1 MTITTKQLRA
11 IAESAGDV
19 RTISG
24 DKIGSIGQIY
34 VDLST
39 GEPSWVTARTGLF
52 GMSESFVPLEGATY
66 NGKDIMV
73 NHDKD
78 TVKDAPRID
87 ADRDLSPDEEETLY
101 AHYGMTSGSAHRD
114 RNRDRDK
121 DRDWDRDWGKKGHTS
136 GTATD
141 EAMTVSEER
150 LRVGTEKR
158 ERGRA
163 RLRKYVVTENVTKTV
178 PVSHEEVR
186 VEREP
191 ITDANVGATK
201 SGPDISE
208 EEHEVVLHEERPV
221 VEKDV
226 VPTERVRL
234 TKETTTHDETV
245 SGEVRKEHVDTDV
258 DSTDRKRRQGRGS
271 VEGGDR
277 TARQGERRDHG
288 QGRPPVR

>member
-11 IAESAGDV
+11 IAESGGDV
-19 RTISG
+19 RTTSG

-39 GEPSWVTARTGLF
+39 GEPSWVTVRTGLF
-52 GMSESFVPLEGATY
+52 GMSESFVPLEGATD

-73 NHDKD
+73 NYDKD

-101 AHYGMTSGSAHRD
+101 AHYGMTSGRGHRD

-136 GTATD
+136 GSATD

-191 ITDANVGATK
+191 ITDANVGAAK

-245 SGEVRKEHVDTDV
+245 SGEVRKEQVDTDV
-258 DSTDRKRRQGRGS
+258 DSTDRKGRQGRGG

-277 TARQGERRDHG
+277 TARQGERRDQG

>member
-1 MTITTKQLRA
+1 MAITTKQLRA
-11 IAESAGDV
+11 FAESGGDV
-19 RTISG
+19 RTTSG
-24 DKIGSIGQIY
+24 DKIGSFGQIY

-39 GEPSWVTARTGLF
+39 GEPSWVTVRTGLF
-52 GMSESFVPLEGATY
+52 GMSESFVPLEGATD

-73 NHDKD
+73 NYDKD

-101 AHYGMTSGSAHRD
+101 AHYGMTSGSGHRD
-114 RNRDRDK
+114 RNRDRD
-121 DRDWDRDWGKKGHTS
+121 DDWDWGKKGHRS

-186 VEREP
+186 VERAP
-191 ITDANVGATK
+191 ITDANVGAAK

-245 SGEVRKEHVDTDV
+245 SGEVRKEQVDTDV
-258 DSTDRKRRQGRGS
+258 DSTDRKGRQGRRG

-277 TARQGERRDHG
+277 TARQRERRDQG
-288 QGRPPVR
+288 QGTPPVR

>member
-1 MTITTKQLRA
+1 MTISRKQLRA
-11 IAESAGDV
+11 IAESGGDV
-19 RTISG
+19 RTTSG
-24 DKIGSIGQIY
+24 DKIGSLGQIY

-39 GEPSWVTARTGLF
+39 GEPSWVTVQTGLF
-52 GMSESFVPLEGATY
+52 GMSESFVPLEGATD
-66 NGKDIMV
+66 NGKDIVV
-73 NHDKD
+73 NYDKE

-87 ADRDLSPDEEETLY
+87 ADRDLSPDEEATLY
-101 AHYGMTSGSAHRD
+101 AHYGMTSGSGH
-114 RNRDRDK
+114 RDRDK
-121 DRDWDRDWGKKGHTS
+121 GRDSDKKGHRS

-163 RLRKYVVTENVTKTV
+163 RLRNYVVTENVTKTV
-178 PVSHEEVR
+178 PVSHEEIR

-191 ITDANVGATK
+191 VSDANIGATN

-226 VPTERVRL
+226 APTERVRL

-245 SGEVRKEHVDTDV
+245 SGEIRKEQVDTDA
-258 DSTDRKRRQGRGS
+258 DSTDREGRQGRSGI
-271 VEGGDR
+271 EGGDQ
-277 TARQGERRDHG
+277 TAHQGERQLRS
-288 QGRPPVR
+288 RL

>member
-1 MTITTKQLRA
+1 MTITTKQLHA
-11 IAESAGDV
+11 IAASGGDV
-19 RTISG
+19 RTPHG

-34 VDLST
+34 VDLSN
-39 GEPSWVTARTGLF
+39 GEPSWVTVRTGLF
-52 GMSESFVPLEGATY
+52 GMSESFVPLEGATD

-73 NHDKD
+73 NYDKD

-101 AHYGMTSGSAHRD
+101 AHYGMTSGSGH
-114 RNRDRDK
+114 RDRDK
-121 DRDWDRDWGKKGHTS
+121 HRGRDWDGYTS
-136 GTATD
+136 GTKTD

-158 ERGRA
+158 ESGRA

-178 PVSHEEVR
+178 PVSHEEIR

-191 ITDANVGATK
+191 ITDANVGAPK
-201 SGPDISE
+201 SGLDIGE
-208 EEHEVVLHEERPV
+208 EEHEVVLREERPV

-234 TKETTTHDETV
+234 TKETSTHDETV
-245 SGEVRKEHVDTDV
+245 SGEVRKEQVDTDV
-258 DSTDRKRRQGRGS
+258 DSSDRKHRQGRGG

-277 TARQGERRDHG
+277 TSGYGERRDQG
-288 QGRPPVR
+288 QRKPPRR

>member
-11 IAESAGDV
+11 IAESGGDV
-19 RTISG
+19 RTTSG

-34 VDLST
+34 VDDST
-39 GEPSWVTARTGLF
+39 GEPSWVTVRTGLF
-52 GMSESFVPLEGATY
+52 GMSESFVPLEGATD

-73 NHDKD
+73 NYDKD

-87 ADRDLSPDEEETLY
+87 ADRQLSPDEEETLY
-101 AHYGMTSGSAHRD
+101 AHYGMTSGSAS
-114 RNRDRDK
+114 RDRDK
-121 DRDWDRDWGKKGHTS
+121 DRGRDWDKKGHTS
-136 GTATD
+136 GTKTD

-158 ERGRA
+158 ESGRA

-191 ITDANVGATK
+191 ITDANVGAAK

-245 SGEVRKEHVDTDV
+245 SGEVRKEQVDTDV
-258 DSTDRKRRQGRGS
+258 DSSDRKHRQGRGG

-277 TARQGERRDHG
+277 TAGHGERRDQG
-288 QGRPPVR
+288 QGKPPRR

>member
-11 IAESAGDV
+11 ISESGGDV
-19 RTISG
+19 RTTSG

-52 GMSESFVPLEGATY
+52 GMSESFVPLEGATD

-73 NHDKD
+73 NYDKD

-87 ADRDLSPDEEETLY
+87 ADRQLSPDEEETLY
-101 AHYGMTSGSAHRD
+101 THYGMTSGSGYRD

-121 DRDWDRDWGKKGHTS
+121 DRGRDKKGHTS
-136 GTATD
+136 GTKTD

-158 ERGRA
+158 ESGRA

-191 ITDANVGATK
+191 ITDANVGAAK

-208 EEHEVVLHEERPV
+208 EEHEVVLREERPV

-234 TKETTTHDETV
+234 TKETSTHDETV
-245 SGEVRKEHVDTDV
+245 SGEVRKEQVDTDV
-258 DSTDRKRRQGRGS
+258 DSSDRKHRQGRGG

-277 TARQGERRDHG
+277 TAGHGERRDQG
-288 QGRPPVR
+288 QGKPPRR

>member
-11 IAESAGDV
+11 IAESGGDV
-19 RTISG
+19 RTTSG

-39 GEPSWVTARTGLF
+39 GEPSWVTVRTGLF
-52 GMSESFVPLEGATY
+52 GMSESFVPLEGATD

-73 NHDKD
+73 NYDKD

-101 AHYGMTSGSAHRD
+101 AHYGMTSGSGH
-114 RNRDRDK
+114 RDRDK
-121 DRDWDRDWGKKGHTS
+121 DRGRDWDRDKNGHTS
-136 GTATD
+136 GTMTD
-141 EAMTVSEER
+141 EAMTVSQER

-191 ITDANVGATK
+191 ITDANVGAAK

-245 SGEVRKEHVDTDV
+245 SGEVRKEQVDTDV
-258 DSTDRKRRQGRGS
+258 DSTDGKRRQGRGG

-277 TARQGERRDHG
+277 TARQGERRDQG
-288 QGRPPVR
+288 QGTPPVR

>member
-11 IAESAGDV
+11 IAESGGDV
-19 RTISG
+19 RTTSG

-34 VDLST
+34 VDEST
-39 GEPSWVTARTGLF
+39 GEPSWVTVRTGFF
-52 GMSESFVPLEGATY
+52 GMSESFVPLEGATD

-73 NHDKD
+73 NYDKD

-87 ADRDLSPDEEETLY
+87 ADRQLSPDEKETLY
-101 AHYGMTSGSAHRD
+101 AHYGMTSGSGY
-114 RNRDRDK
+114 RDRDK
-121 DRDWDRDWGKKGHTS
+121 DRGRDWDRDKKGHTS
-136 GTATD
+136 GTKTD

-191 ITDANVGATK
+191 ITDANVGAAK

-208 EEHEVVLHEERPV
+208 AEHEVVLREERPV

-234 TKETTTHDETV
+234 TKWSLT
-245 SGEVRKEHVDTDV
+245 
-258 DSTDRKRRQGRGS
+258 
-271 VEGGDR
+271 
-277 TARQGERRDHG
+277 
-288 QGRPPVR
+288 

>member
-1 MTITTKQLRA
+1 
-11 IAESAGDV
+11 
-19 RTISG
+19 
-24 DKIGSIGQIY
+24 
-34 VDLST
+34 
-39 GEPSWVTARTGLF
+39 
-52 GMSESFVPLEGATY
+52 MSESFVPLEGATD

-73 NHDKD
+73 NYDKD

-87 ADRDLSPDEEETLY
+87 ADRQLSPDEEETLY
-101 AHYGMTSGSAHRD
+101 AHYGMTSGSGY
-114 RNRDRDK
+114 RDRDK
-121 DRDWDRDWGKKGHTS
+121 DRGRDRDRDKKGHTS
-136 GTATD
+136 GTKTD

-158 ERGRA
+158 ESGRA

-178 PVSHEEVR
+178 PVRHEEVR

-191 ITDANVGATK
+191 ITDASVGAAK
-201 SGPDISE
+201 SGPDIS

-234 TKETTTHDETV
+234 TKETSTHDETV
-245 SGEVRKEHVDTDV
+245 SGEVRKEQVDTDV
-258 DSTDRKRRQGRGS
+258 DSSDGKHRQGRGG

-277 TARQGERRDHG
+277 TSGHGERRDQG
-288 QGRPPVR
+288 QGKPPRR

>member
-11 IAESAGDV
+11 IAESGGDV
-19 RTISG
+19 RTTSG
-24 DKIGSIGQIY
+24 DKVGSIGQIY

-39 GEPSWVTARTGLF
+39 GEPSWVTVRTGLF
-52 GMSESFVPLEGATY
+52 GMSESFVPLEGATD

-73 NHDKD
+73 NYDKD

-101 AHYGMTSGSAHRD
+101 AHYGMTSGSGHRD
-114 RNRDRDK
+114 RHK
-121 DRDWDRDWGKKGHTS
+121 GQDWDRDKGRDWDKKGHTS

-158 ERGRA
+158 ESGRA

-178 PVSHEEVR
+178 PVRHEEVR

-191 ITDANVGATK
+191 ITDANVGAAK

-245 SGEVRKEHVDTDV
+245 SGEVRKEQVDTDV
-258 DSTDRKRRQGRGS
+258 DSTDRKGRQGRGG

-277 TARQGERRDHG
+277 TARHGERRDQG
-288 QGRPPVR
+288 QGTPPVR

>member
-11 IAESAGDV
+11 IAESGGDV
-19 RTISG
+19 RTTSG
-24 DKIGSIGQIY
+24 DKIGSIKQIY
-34 VDLST
+34 VDDST
-39 GEPSWVTARTGLF
+39 GEPSWVTVRTGLF
-52 GMSESFVPLEGATY
+52 GMSESFVPLEGATD

-73 NHDKD
+73 NYDKD

-87 ADRDLSPDEEETLY
+87 ADRQLSPDEEEILY
-101 AHYGMTSGSAHRD
+101 AHYGMTSGSGH
-114 RNRDRDK
+114 RDRDK
-121 DRDWDRDWGKKGHTS
+121 DWDRDRDVHTS
-136 GTATD
+136 GTKTD
-141 EAMTVSEER
+141 EAMIVSEER

-158 ERGRA
+158 ESGRA

-191 ITDANVGATK
+191 ITDANVGAAK

-208 EEHEVVLHEERPV
+208 EEHEVVLREERPV

-234 TKETTTHDETV
+234 TKETSTHDQTV
-245 SGEVRKEHVDTDV
+245 SGEVRKEQVDTDV
-258 DSTDRKRRQGRGS
+258 DSSDRKHRQGRGG

-277 TARQGERRDHG
+277 TAGHGERRDQG
-288 QGRPPVR
+288 QGKPPRR

>member
-11 IAESAGDV
+11 IAESGGDV
-19 RTISG
+19 RTTSG

-34 VDLST
+34 VDDPN
-39 GEPSWVTARTGLF
+39 GEPSWVTVRTGLF
-52 GMSESFVPLEGATY
+52 GMSESFVPLEGATD

-73 NHDKD
+73 NYDKD

-101 AHYGMTSGSAHRD
+101 AHYGMTSGSGH
-114 RNRDRDK
+114 RDRDK
-121 DRDWDRDWGKKGHTS
+121 DRGRDWDRDKKGHTS
-136 GTATD
+136 GTRTD

-158 ERGRA
+158 ESGRA

-178 PVSHEEVR
+178 PVRHEEVR

-191 ITDANVGATK
+191 ITDANVGAAK
-201 SGPDISE
+201 SGPGIGE
-208 EEHEVVLHEERPV
+208 EEHEVVLREERPV

-234 TKETTTHDETV
+234 TKETSTHDETV
-245 SGEVRKEHVDTDV
+245 SGEVRKEQVDTDV
-258 DSTDRKRRQGRGS
+258 DSSDRKHRQGRGG

-277 TARQGERRDHG
+277 TSRHGERRDQG
-288 QGRPPVR
+288 QGKPPRR

>member
-1 MTITTKQLRA
+1 MTISRKQLRA
-11 IAESAGDV
+11 IAESGGDV
-19 RTISG
+19 RTTSG

-34 VDLST
+34 TDLST
-39 GEPSWVTARTGLF
+39 GEPSWVTVRTGLF
-52 GMSESFVPLEGATY
+52 GMSESFVPLEGATD

-73 NHDKD
+73 NYDKD

-87 ADRDLSPDEEETLY
+87 ADRELSPDEEATLY
-101 AHYGMTSGSAHRD
+101 AHYGMTSGSGHRD
-114 RNRDRDK
+114 RNRDRD
-121 DRDWDRDWGKKGHTS
+121 WDRDKKGDAS

-158 ERGRA
+158 ESGRA

-191 ITDANVGATK
+191 ISDANVGPAE

-245 SGEVRKEHVDTDV
+245 SGEVRKEQVDTDV
-258 DSTDRKRRQGRGS
+258 DSTDRKGRQGRGG

-277 TARQGERRDHG
+277 TSRQGERRD
-288 QGRPPVR
+288 QGEGKPPPR

>member
-19 RTISG
+19 RTTSG

-73 NHDKD
+73 NHAKD

-101 AHYGMTSGSAHRD
+101 AHYGMTSGSGQ
-114 RNRDRDK
+114 RDRDK
-121 DRDWDRDWGKKGHTS
+121 GRDRDKKGHTS
-136 GTATD
+136 GTKTD

-158 ERGRA
+158 ESGRA

-191 ITDANVGATK
+191 ITDANVGAAK

-245 SGEVRKEHVDTDV
+245 SGEVRKEQVDTDV
-258 DSTDRKRRQGRGS
+258 DSSDRKHRQGRGG

-277 TARQGERRDHG
+277 TSRHGERRDQG
-288 QGRPPVR
+288 QGTPPVR

>member
-1 MTITTKQLRA
+1 MTITTKQLHA
-11 IAESAGDV
+11 IAESGGDV
-19 RTISG
+19 RTTGG

-39 GEPSWVTARTGLF
+39 GEPSWVTVRTGLF
-52 GMSESFVPLEGATY
+52 GMSESFVPLEGATD

-73 NHDKD
+73 NYDKD

-87 ADRDLSPDEEETLY
+87 ADRQLRPDEEETLY
-101 AHYGMTSGSAHRD
+101 AHYGMTPGSGH
-114 RNRDRDK
+114 RDRDK
-121 DRDWDRDWGKKGHTS
+121 DWDRDKKGHTS
-136 GTATD
+136 GTKTD

-158 ERGRA
+158 ESGRA

-191 ITDANVGATK
+191 ITDANVGAAK

-208 EEHEVVLHEERPV
+208 EEHEVVLREERPV

-234 TKETTTHDETV
+234 TKETSTHDETV
-245 SGEVRKEHVDTDV
+245 SGEVRKEQVDTDV
-258 DSTDRKRRQGRGS
+258 DSSDGKHRQGRGG

-277 TARQGERRDHG
+277 TSRQGERRDQG
-288 QGRPPVR
+288 QGKPPVR

>member
-11 IAESAGDV
+11 IAESGGDV
-19 RTISG
+19 RTTGG
-24 DKIGSIGQIY
+24 DKIGSLGQIY
-34 VDLST
+34 VDDST
-39 GEPSWVTARTGLF
+39 GEPSWVTVRTGLF
-52 GMSESFVPLEGATY
+52 GMSESFVPLEGATD

-73 NHDKD
+73 NYDKD

-101 AHYGMTSGSAHRD
+101 AHYGMTSGSGH
-114 RNRDRDK
+114 RDRDK
-121 DRDWDRDWGKKGHTS
+121 DWDRDWDKKGHTS

-191 ITDANVGATK
+191 ISDANVGAAK
-201 SGPDISE
+201 SGLDISE

-234 TKETTTHDETV
+234 DKETTTHDETV
-245 SGEVRKEHVDTDV
+245 SGEVRKEQIDTDV
-258 DSTDRKRRQGRGS
+258 DSPDRQGRQGRS
-271 VEGGDR
+271 GVEGGDR
-277 TARQGERRDHG
+277 TARHGERRNQG
-288 QGRPPVR
+288 QGKPPQR

>member
-1 MTITTKQLRA
+1 MTFTTKQLHA
-11 IAESAGDV
+11 IAESGGDV
-19 RTISG
+19 RTTSG

-39 GEPSWVTARTGLF
+39 GEPSWVTVRTGLF
-52 GMSESFVPLEGATY
+52 GMSESFVPLEGATD

-73 NHDKD
+73 NYDKD

-87 ADRDLSPDEEETLY
+87 ADRHLSPDEEETLY
-101 AHYGMTSGSAHRD
+101 AHYGMTSGSGH
-114 RNRDRDK
+114 RDRDK
-121 DRDWDRDWGKKGHTS
+121 DWDRDWDKKGHTS

-178 PVSHEEVR
+178 PVSREEIR

-191 ITDANVGATK
+191 ITDANVGAAK

-234 TKETTTHDETV
+234 EKETTTHDETV
-245 SGEVRKEHVDTDV
+245 SGEVRKEQVDTDV
-258 DSTDRKRRQGRGS
+258 DSSDRKGRQGRGG

-277 TARQGERRDHG
+277 TARYGERRDQG
-288 QGRPPVR
+288 QGKPLQR

>member
-11 IAESAGDV
+11 IAESGGDV
-19 RTISG
+19 RTTSG

-34 VDLST
+34 VDDST
-39 GEPSWVTARTGLF
+39 GEPSWVTVRTGLF
-52 GMSESFVPLEGATY
+52 GMSESFVPLEGATD

-73 NHDKD
+73 NYDKD

-101 AHYGMTSGSAHRD
+101 AHYGMTSGSGHRD

-121 DRDWDRDWGKKGHTS
+121 GRDWDRDWDKKGHTS
-136 GTATD
+136 GTKTD

-158 ERGRA
+158 ESGRA

-191 ITDANVGATK
+191 ITDANVGAAK

-245 SGEVRKEHVDTDV
+245 SGEVRKEQVDTDV
-258 DSTDRKRRQGRGS
+258 DSTDRKRRQGRGG
-271 VEGGDR
+271 VERCDR
-277 TARQGERRDHG
+277 TARQGERRDQG
-288 QGRPPVR
+288 Q

>member
-1 MTITTKQLRA
+1 MTISTKQLRA
-11 IAESAGDV
+11 IAESGGDV
-19 RTISG
+19 RTTSG
-24 DKIGSIGQIY
+24 DKIGSLGQIY

-39 GEPSWVTARTGLF
+39 GEPSWVTVKTGLF
-52 GMSESFVPLEGATY
+52 GMSESFVPLEGATDKG
-66 NGKDIMV
+66 NDIVV
-73 NHDKD
+73 NYDKE

-101 AHYGMTSGSAHRD
+101 AHYGMTSGSGHRD
-114 RNRDRDK
+114 WDKGRDRDK
-121 DRDWDRDWGKKGHTS
+121 NGHTS

-178 PVSHEEVR
+178 PVSHEEIR

-191 ITDANVGATK
+191 VSDANFGAR
-201 SGPDISE
+201 PDISE

-245 SGEVRKEHVDTDV
+245 SGEIRKEQVDTDV
-258 DSTDRKRRQGRGS
+258 DSTDRKDRQGRIG
-271 VEGGDR
+271 VEGGDQ
-277 TARQGERRDHG
+277 TAREGERRDQD
-288 QGRPPVR
+288 QGRPTGR

>member
-11 IAESAGDV
+11 IAESGGDV
-19 RTISG
+19 RTTSG

-39 GEPSWVTARTGLF
+39 GEPSWVTVRTGLF
-52 GMSESFVPLEGATY
+52 GMSESFVPLEGATD

-73 NHDKD
+73 NYDKD

-87 ADRDLSPDEEETLY
+87 ADRDLSPEEEETLY
-101 AHYGMTSGSAHRD
+101 AHYGMTSGSGHRD

-121 DRDWDRDWGKKGHTS
+121 GRDWDKKGHTS

-178 PVSHEEVR
+178 PVRHEEVR

-191 ITDANVGATK
+191 VTDANVGAAK
-201 SGPDISE
+201 SGPDIGE
-208 EEHEVVLHEERPV
+208 EEHEVVLREERPV

-234 TKETTTHDETV
+234 TKETSTHDETV
-245 SGEVRKEHVDTDV
+245 SGEVRKEQVDTDV
-258 DSTDRKRRQGRGS
+258 DSTDRKGQQGRGG

-277 TARQGERRDHG
+277 TARQGERRDQG
-288 QGRPPVR
+288 QGTPPVR

>member
-1 MTITTKQLRA
+1 MTITIKQLRA
-11 IAESAGDV
+11 IAESGGDV
-19 RTISG
+19 RTTSG
-24 DKIGSIGQIY
+24 DKIGSIEQIY
-34 VDLST
+34 VDDST
-39 GEPSWVTARTGLF
+39 GEPSWVTVRTGLF
-52 GMSESFVPLEGATY
+52 GMSESFVPLEGATD

-73 NHDKD
+73 NYDKD

-87 ADRDLSPDEEETLY
+87 ADRDLSPEEEETLY
-101 AHYGMTSGSAHRD
+101 AHYGMTSASGH
-114 RNRDRDK
+114 RDRDK
-121 DRDWDRDWGKKGHTS
+121 GRDWDKKGHTS

-178 PVSHEEVR
+178 PVSHEEIR

-191 ITDANVGATK
+191 ITDANVGAAK

-234 TKETTTHDETV
+234 SKETTTHDETV
-245 SGEVRKEHVDTDV
+245 SGEVRKEQVDTDV
-258 DSTDRKRRQGRGS
+258 DSSDRKRRQGRGG

-277 TARQGERRDHG
+277 TARQGERRD
-288 QGRPPVR
+288 